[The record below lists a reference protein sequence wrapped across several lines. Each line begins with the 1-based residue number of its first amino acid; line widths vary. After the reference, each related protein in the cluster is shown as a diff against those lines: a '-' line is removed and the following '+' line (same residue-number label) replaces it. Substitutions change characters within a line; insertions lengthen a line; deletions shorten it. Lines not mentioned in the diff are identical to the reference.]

1 MEQYVGL
8 DVSLKETSL
17 CVVDQTGTT
26 LWQGKCASTP
36 ESIAAVL
43 ARRAP
48 GATRIGL
55 ESGLLST
62 WHWHA
67 LKALGLPVVCLDARH
82 VKAALSLRLNK
93 TDAND
98 AEGLAQIVRTGWYRQ
113 VQVKSLHLIRT
124 LLAAR
129 AGLVAMHRDVAN
141 QIRGALKTFGL
152 VLGKVAAG
160 AFEAR
165 VRQLIAGNPLLV
177 EVIEA
182 LLKVWRTTGEQLVT
196 LHRRVLRLAQTD
208 ETCRRL
214 MTVPGVGAVT
224 AAAFMATVDDPER
237 FRRSSS
243 VGAYFGLTPRRCQS
257 GDIDYTGRISKRG
270 DGLMRSYLFEAANVL
285 LTRVSTWSTL
295 KAWGMRLAKR
305 SGATKA
311 KVALAPS
318 WRSSCIACGAT
329 ARASGGRRRRS
340 ADDGLNN
347 EIRRRRTVSLP
358 GRPRGLCWSVPNLG
372 RLRLQHWGGRSAQ
385 RHHGVDDVPTPERT
399 VDPTAISEGPGS
411 LRSRPQL
418 ENSAVSVLVLLRPL
432 NRCCRG

>member
-1 MEQYVGL
+1 M
-8 DVSLKETSL
+8 
-17 CVVDQTGTT
+17 
-26 LWQGKCASTP
+26 
-36 ESIAAVL
+36 
-43 ARRAP
+43 
-48 GATRIGL
+48 
-55 ESGLLST
+55 
-62 WHWHA
+62 
-67 LKALGLPVVCLDARH
+67 
-82 VKAALSLRLNK
+82 
-93 TDAND
+93 
-98 AEGLAQIVRTGWYRQ
+98 RTGWYRQ
-113 VQVKSLHLIRT
+113 VQVKSLDSHLIRT

-160 AFEAR
+160 TFEAR
-165 VRQLIAGNPLLV
+165 VRQLIASNPLLA

-182 LLKVWRTTGEQLVT
+182 LLKVWRSTGEQLVT

-224 AAAFMATVDDPER
+224 AAAFLATVDDPER

-285 LTRVSTWSTL
+285 LTRVSTL

-311 KVALAPS
+311 KVALARKLAVILHRL
-318 WRSSCIACGAT
+318 WRDGTSFRWST
-329 ARASGGRRRRS
+329 QKVSG
-340 ADDGLNN
+340 
-347 EIRRRRTVSLP
+347 
-358 GRPRGLCWSVPNLG
+358 
-372 RLRLQHWGGRSAQ
+372 
-385 RHHGVDDVPTPERT
+385 
-399 VDPTAISEGPGS
+399 
-411 LRSRPQL
+411 
-418 ENSAVSVLVLLRPL
+418 
-432 NRCCRG
+432 

>member
-113 VQVKSLHLIRT
+113 VQVKSLDSHLIRT

-160 AFEAR
+160 TFEAR
-165 VRQLIAGNPLLV
+165 VRQLIAGNPLPQPLPSPPRSRHCRPV
-177 EVIEA
+177 PSRPRQS
-182 LLKVWRTTGEQLVT
+182 L
-196 LHRRVLRLAQTD
+196 
-208 ETCRRL
+208 RRL
-214 MTVPGVGAVT
+214 G
-224 AAAFMATVDDPER
+224 
-237 FRRSSS
+237 
-243 VGAYFGLTPRRCQS
+243 
-257 GDIDYTGRISKRG
+257 
-270 DGLMRSYLFEAANVL
+270 
-285 LTRVSTWSTL
+285 
-295 KAWGMRLAKR
+295 
-305 SGATKA
+305 
-311 KVALAPS
+311 
-318 WRSSCIACGAT
+318 
-329 ARASGGRRRRS
+329 
-340 ADDGLNN
+340 
-347 EIRRRRTVSLP
+347 
-358 GRPRGLCWSVPNLG
+358 
-372 RLRLQHWGGRSAQ
+372 
-385 RHHGVDDVPTPERT
+385 
-399 VDPTAISEGPGS
+399 
-411 LRSRPQL
+411 
-418 ENSAVSVLVLLRPL
+418 
-432 NRCCRG
+432 